1 MQCFQTEFAENRLA
15 IRKIRMKAGY
25 KSSTVKLHNSQ
36 RKMNHTWQNE
46 NSYNLVQN
54 VADKFT
60 KLSKRGFS
68 MDCFTADF
76 LRLFTEKCQNL
87 GLGGRLGTCH
97 QIQAFQGFS

>member
-1 MQCFQTEFAENRLA
+1 M
-15 IRKIRMKAGY
+15 

-36 RKMNHTWQNE
+36 SKTNHTWQNE
-46 NSYNLVQN
+46 NSYNLVPK

-60 KLSKRGFS
+60 KLSKIGFS

-87 GLGGRLGTCH
+87 ALGGRLGTCH
-97 QIQAFQGFS
+97 QNQAFQGFS